1 MLTTPTTAH
10 LYAADDPEHV
20 RTPAVTYVA
29 VLGDGAPGTDEFYR
43 KKTLVTDV
51 ARELG
56 DAGTAPAE
64 EIQYW
69 YPEGS
74 RPVEIADFYSVNP
87 VPSLIYRVLAQVPA
101 GTTQQDVDTA
111 RTRASSTAD
120 TASDEVT
127 VFTIPEQEVVQVMHH
142 GPFAEEFGTLGRLGD
157 HARERGLRRSGPH
170 HEIHLDPF
178 TRSTPQDTLRT
189 ILRDPVTERS

>member
-1 MLTTPTTAH
+1 MLKTQPTGH
-10 LYAADDPEHV
+10 LQAADDPELV

-43 KKTLVTDV
+43 KKRLVTDI
-51 ARELG
+51 AGELSKATG
-56 DAGTAPAE
+56 SAPAE

-87 VPSLIYRVLAQVPA
+87 VPSLLYRVLSQVPA
-101 GTTQQDVDTA
+101 STTQQDIDTA
-111 RTRASSTAD
+111 RTRAASTAD

-127 VFTIPEQEVVQVMHH
+127 VFTIPEQDVVQVMHH
-142 GPFAEEFGTLGRLGD
+142 GPFAEEFTTLARLGD
-157 HARERGLRRSGPH
+157 FARQRGVHRSGPH
-170 HEIHLDPF
+170 HEVHLDAF
-178 TRSTPQDTLRT
+178 TRNTPQDDLRT
-189 ILRDPVTERS
+189 ILRDPVA